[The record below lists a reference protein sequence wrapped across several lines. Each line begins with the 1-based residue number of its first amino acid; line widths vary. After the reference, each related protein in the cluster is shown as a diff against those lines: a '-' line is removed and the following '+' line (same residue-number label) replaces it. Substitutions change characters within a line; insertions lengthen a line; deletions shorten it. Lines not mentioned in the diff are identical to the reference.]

1 MFFNSY
7 ADPAGLPAMN
17 SPSLLSFCH
26 PTLNDYQDLGY
37 PETSLLSNQPDVFSF
52 ADSFPLQTLFS
63 TPPPYC
69 QSSSISPRLS
79 NGSMESMEFA
89 PFSQMTLP
97 DISGSDMSSSFFL
110 PNPPAHFPQLGNEI
124 SFFEPENTMPILNL
138 QQTPPSYFFSDIN
151 EVPALQSSEVWPT
164 QQAATPEPK
173 PKRKATTSK
182 RATPLSASSAK
193 SYPLVSSP
201 SSSKSTQRAKKSGRS
216 SHVILTD
223 SPMSVTQGGYA
234 RKYACTWEGCGKAFT
249 TSGHLVRHK
258 RIHTGEKRY
267 KCAMENCTSRFSR
280 QDNMLQQSVFSP
292 HRTYI
297 QTLLKILPWKRANQA
312 ILFPQLSH
320 PFLVQISTNP
330 AGFCGPFIH
339 SIQPAHR
346 LFFDK

>member
-37 PETSLLSNQPDVFSF
+37 PESSLLSNQADVYSF

-79 NGSMESMEFA
+79 NGSMESMEFT

-97 DISGSDMSSSFFL
+97 EISGSEMSSSSFFL
-110 PNPPAHFPQLGNEI
+110 PNPPGHFPQLGNQI
-124 SFFEPENTMPILNL
+124 SFFEPENTMPTLNL

-151 EVPALQSSEVWPT
+151 EMAALQSTEVWPA
-164 QQAATPEPK
+164 QQAPTPEPK
-173 PKRKATTSK
+173 TKRKPSASK
-182 RATPLSASSAK
+182 RATPLSGSSSK
-193 SYPLVSSP
+193 SYLPVSSSP
-201 SSSKSTQRAKKSGRS
+201 TSKSTQRAKKSGRS
-216 SHVILTD
+216 SHLILTD

-280 QDNMLQQSVFSP
+280 QDNMLQHYRTHFSSKSRRIPPVSSLPSSTQSTQPTDSSTINNPSLVV
-292 HRTYI
+292 
-297 QTLLKILPWKRANQA
+297 
-312 ILFPQLSH
+312 PQLNN
-320 PFLVQISTNP
+320 FGQ
-330 AGFCGPFIH
+330 
-339 SIQPAHR
+339 
-346 LFFDK
+346 FFGAQNAF